1 MTPARA
7 HQFPSQPQL
16 SRRRFLH
23 TALLAATAAMG
34 SGLIA
39 ACSSAQPAGQPGA
52 NAPAAGQAPGGPAAA
67 ASPAAQTT
75 AVAPASGA
83 AGKTLTVGVYA
94 YVPQGIPFDQVAKTY
109 ADAHGVTVNV
119 APIGNDITRDSAA
132 FVQRMAADAQSK
144 HSTYD
149 LIAGPTTWIEVAP
162 LAKLGA
168 IEPIEQY
175 VPKTLLDDMYDPV
188 KKGVTFA
195 DGKIYSMPW
204 WADVVGLMY
213 RKSMLQDGLGTD
225 TPPATWDELVNDC
238 ETLKTKLAGK
248 SAYGADWNQGH
259 RLYLPVVSTLT
270 NNVYTSDGLWNV
282 DDPAYLQG
290 LQMIHKL
297 YPYMPASS
305 QQDLGSSQ
313 AFQAGQVAMATY
325 WPTQVLRAIQA
336 GQPKDDILMVSNPK
350 STKPGTL
357 FWNADVIIPKYS
369 SNKEEAGR
377 FMNEALLSDFTVQKT
392 YENWKL
398 LPYKSINEK
407 HQSTLPDWAK
417 PLVAE
422 LSSGQPLP
430 MNPYFLGF
438 EQPVFKEEVEKMIL
452 QNQSA
457 EQTQKNL
464 SSRFKSSLQD
474 FKS

>member
-1 MTPARA
+1 MTASLRPGLPE
-7 HQFPSQPQL
+7 QVGL
-16 SRRRFLH
+16 SRRSFLR
-23 TALLAATAAMG
+23 TALLAGAVATG
-34 SGLIA
+34 GLLA
-39 ACSSAQPAGQPGA
+39 ACSGSQPAAPQ
-52 NAPAAGQAPGGPAAA
+52 PAANPPAGAPAAA
-67 ASPAAQTT
+67 ASPAAQAT
-75 AVAPASGA
+75 AIAPASGSGA
-83 AGKTLTVGVYA
+83 KTLTVGVYA
-94 YVPQGIPFDQVAKTY
+94 YVPQGIPFDQVARTY

-119 APIGNDITRDSAA
+119 APIANDITRDSAA
-132 FVQRMAADAQSK
+132 FVQRMAADVQAK
-144 HSTYD
+144 RSTYD

-168 IEPIEQY
+168 IEPIDAY
-175 VPKTLLDDMYDPV
+175 VPKSLLDDMYDPV
-188 KKGVTFA
+188 KKGVTFS

-204 WADVVGLMY
+204 WADVVGFMY
-213 RKSMLQDGLGTD
+213 RNSMLKDALGSD
-225 TPPATWDELVNDC
+225 TPPSTWDQVLEVC
-238 ETLKTKLAGK
+238 QTLKSKLSSK

-259 RLYLPVVSTLT
+259 RLYLPIVSTLT
-270 NNVYTSDGLWNV
+270 TNMYTSDGLWNV
-282 DDPAYLQG
+282 DDPVYLQA
-290 LQMIHKL
+290 LQMIQKL
-297 YPYMPASS
+297 YPFMPTSS

-336 GQPKDDILMVSNPK
+336 GQPKDDIAMVSNPK
-350 STKPGTL
+350 GTKAGTL
-357 FWNADVIIPKYS
+357 FWNADVIIPKFS

-398 LPYKSINEK
+398 MPYKTINEK
-407 HQSTLPDWAK
+407 LQSTLPDWAK
-417 PLVAE
+417 PLIAE

-438 EQPVFKEEVEKMIL
+438 EQPVFKEEAEKMIL
-452 QNQSA
+452 QGQSP

-474 FKS
+474 FKG